1 MRDEYDTLHLNL
13 LIKTHTMAEVGG
25 IYKIQSIVKPERCY
39 IGSSV
44 DIPKRWYQHLS
55 ELKKNKHDNHK
66 LQNHYNKYG
75 KNDLIFSVVICC
87 EKDELLGAEQFYM
100 DSKKTYFS
108 IAPKAGSNLGL
119 KKTEEQNRL
128 NRERQIGGKHT
139 EERRRNQSANSMGER
154 NGFYGKKHTEEANE
168 KRRQFMLANPRTK
181 ESREKQSASLKRY
194 HERRKLEKELQTLKN

>member
-1 MRDEYDTLHLNL
+1 MKISGVYQ
-13 LIKTHTMAEVGG
+13 
-25 IYKIQSIVKPERCY
+25 IQSRIKPERIY

-44 DIPKRWYQHLS
+44 DVYSRWSKHLCD
-55 ELKKNKHDNHK
+55 LRDNEHCNPK

-100 DSKKTYFS
+100 DSKKTYFN